1 MENNLNVSDIIKNA
15 ISITGHHPFLFVGSG
30 LSKRYLGSEK
40 WDELLRHF
48 CTEFSGNEFQYDIYA
63 NRVTEDTYYGKQP
76 AIASLLEKD
85 YNNAVLTLDKYR
97 DFRTKYK
104 TEIQNRVSALKIAI
118 SNHLA
123 SYAIPKDNEELEIL
137 RKMAKRSVSG
147 IITTN
152 YDNLFDYL
160 FPQFDKYIG
169 QEELIFANISGIGEI
184 YKIHGSIQ
192 NPDSLILTS
201 KDYGDF
207 EAKSSYLI
215 AKLLTIFLEY
225 PVIFLGYSLSD
236 RNIENIL
243 STITDCLSQEKLN
256 SLRNR
261 LIFVDYSQDDV
272 VSEYSKSFKN
282 GNSIRMNYV
291 STSNFLEIYK
301 AILNEKSKYNPSILR
316 QLRKDIY
323 SLASSTIV
331 SDKIVAT
338 GFENLDDITKIN
350 QFVLGVGIPNHGHII
365 KAVQLYEDIVFDN
378 KYFNPVLVVEE
389 YLPALLKNNAGG
401 LPMHKYLKDYEK
413 DLFGDVK
420 ENFLRLNSIDSF
432 LNKGLLKS
440 KKAYRESN
448 RNLNIQRIIAIEGEE
463 KAYEKIIFLN
473 ENEID
478 LNELLSY
485 LQKIL
490 KQNSEV
496 LSNNPNLRRLIRI
509 YDFIKYKKR
518 NRSNLSNSANT

>member
-1 MENNLNVSDIIKNA
+1 MNVSDVIKNA
-15 ISITGHHPFLFVGSG
+15 ISTTGHHPFLFIGSG
-30 LSKRYLGSEK
+30 FSKRYLGSEK
-40 WDELLRHF
+40 WDELLRYF
-48 CTEFSGNEFQYDIYA
+48 CAEFSNNEFQYDIYA
-63 NRVTEDTYYGKQP
+63 NQVTENTYYGKQP

-85 YNNAVLTLDKYR
+85 YNNAVLTLDKYK

-104 TEIQNRVSALKIAI
+104 VEIQNGISSLKIAV
-118 SNHLA
+118 SNHLD
-123 SYAIPKDNEELEIL
+123 SYTIPKDNEELETL

-152 YDNLFDYL
+152 YDNLLDYL

-169 QEELIFANISGIGEI
+169 QEELVFANISGIGEI

-192 NPDSLILTS
+192 KPDSLILTS
-201 KDYGDF
+201 KDYETF

-215 AKLLTIFLEY
+215 AKLITIFLEY

-236 RNIENIL
+236 RNIENIF
-243 STITDCLSQEKLN
+243 STIADCLSQEKLN
-256 SLRNR
+256 SLKSR
-261 LIFVDYSQDDV
+261 LIFVDYSQNEV
-272 VSEYSKSFKN
+272 VSEYSKSFNN
-282 GNSIRMNYV
+282 GNSIRMNRV

-323 SLASSTIV
+323 SLASSTAV

-338 GFENLDDITKIN
+338 GFENLDDISKIN
-350 QFVLGVGIPNHGHII
+350 QFILGVGISNHGHII
-365 KAVQLYEDIVFDN
+365 KAEQLYEDVVFDN

-389 YLPALLKNNAGG
+389 YLPDLLKYNVGG
-401 LPMHKYLKDYEK
+401 LPMHKYLKDYDK
-413 DLFGDVK
+413 SLFGNVK
-420 ENFLRLNSIDSF
+420 ENFLKLNSIDSF
-432 LNKGLLKS
+432 LNGQLLKL
-440 KKAYRESN
+440 KKTYREN
-448 RNLNIQRIIAIEGEE
+448 NTNLNIKSIISSEGEE

-473 ENEID
+473 QDEID

-490 KQNSEV
+490 KQNPK
-496 LSNNPNLRRLIRI
+496 LLKNNTNLKRLIKM
-509 YDFIKYKKR
+509 YDFIKYNKSAP
-518 NRSNLSNSANT
+518 SNLSNSANT

>member
-1 MENNLNVSDIIKNA
+1 
-15 ISITGHHPFLFVGSG
+15 
-30 LSKRYLGSEK
+30 
-40 WDELLRHF
+40 
-48 CTEFSGNEFQYDIYA
+48 
-63 NRVTEDTYYGKQP
+63 
-76 AIASLLEKD
+76 
-85 YNNAVLTLDKYR
+85 
-97 DFRTKYK
+97 
-104 TEIQNRVSALKIAI
+104 
-118 SNHLA
+118 
-123 SYAIPKDNEELEIL
+123 
-137 RKMAKRSVSG
+137 
-147 IITTN
+147 
-152 YDNLFDYL
+152 
-160 FPQFDKYIG
+160 
-169 QEELIFANISGIGEI
+169 
-184 YKIHGSIQ
+184 
-192 NPDSLILTS
+192 
-201 KDYGDF
+201 
-207 EAKSSYLI
+207 
-215 AKLLTIFLEY
+215 
-225 PVIFLGYSLSD
+225 
-236 RNIENIL
+236 
-243 STITDCLSQEKLN
+243 
-256 SLRNR
+256 
-261 LIFVDYSQDDV
+261 
-272 VSEYSKSFKN
+272 
-282 GNSIRMNYV
+282 MNYV